1 MAGKTVSFEVHGP
14 LLDKN
19 AATTLIEATN
29 RGLLD
34 LVTIEGA
41 ARILGNERKPYQLWG
56 PPVSQYRKS
65 KPSDRHGRKTGELR
79 RHVGA
84 AVVRDG
90 IALIAA
96 GEQQPGRQ
104 NLRYANWV
112 EGIDDRNRPRPG
124 FPGYFMFKDA
134 EDHISNNPKMYEEY
148 IGAAVAEAFS

>member
-112 EGIDDRNRPRPG
+112 EGISSRNASSS
-124 FPGYFMFKDA
+124 FKGYGMFKNT

-148 IGAAVAEAFS
+148 IGAAIAEALS